1 MPQIR
6 HPLSGVVYDLAADGT
21 VVLEKDGKTGRFTTR
36 GQYLE
41 GEIKQ
46 ADPQLCGWIGGVQL
60 PSRHQQMAEASL
72 FADSAPE
79 ASGNAAADDPGAE
92 PAAAEPTRP
101 GGAS

>member
-36 GQYLE
+36 GHYLE
-41 GEIKQ
+41 GDIKQ

-79 ASGNAAADDPGAE
+79 TPETPEQISDSAPE
-92 PAAAEPTRP
+92 PAQTAP

>member
-21 VVLEKDGKTGRFTTR
+21 VILEKDGKTGRFTTR

-41 GEIKQ
+41 GDIKQ

-79 ASGNAAADDPGAE
+79 AQEQTAE
-92 PAAAEPTRP
+92 TTP